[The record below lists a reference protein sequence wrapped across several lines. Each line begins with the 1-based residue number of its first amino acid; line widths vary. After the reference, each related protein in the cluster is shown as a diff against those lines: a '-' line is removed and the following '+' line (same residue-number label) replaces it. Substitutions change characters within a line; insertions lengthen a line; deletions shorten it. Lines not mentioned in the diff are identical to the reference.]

1 LTFWARRLLSINGAD
16 VAKIGLMPHAT
27 TRVALHF
34 CTSQGMGR
42 TSRFFINFKT
52 SALIARLRQ
61 QNFVQ
66 KSQSGSIRRAAG
78 KFICDNHPAS
88 IRRRSEQTFVQA
100 RSNSQTI
107 KRTRR

>member
-1 LTFWARRLLSINGAD
+1 LPFCARRLLSINGAD

-34 CTSQGMGR
+34 CTSLGMGR
-42 TSRFFINFKT
+42 TSRFFFKT

-100 RSNSQTI
+100 R
-107 KRTRR
+107 R